1 MKDES
6 SPPSEEVA
14 SGLGWI
20 DRAKKAK
27 DQAASTASKLKDVSA
42 TKIADTVEDFN
53 AALPV
58 LREAGYMLN
67 SVDIG
72 IGIPPKVSATFIA
85 SPDVSPENVE
95 RVMAEHADKKLTLL
109 LMKSL
114 YQAWQLQMKLKIA
127 GLKPMGLSVE
137 IGLVPNVT
145 VRFA

>member
-1 MKDES
+1 MKDET

-27 DQAASTASKLKDVSA
+27 DQAATTASKLKDVGA
-42 TKIADTVEDFN
+42 TKISDTVDDFN

-58 LREAGYMLN
+58 LREAGYVLS

-85 SPDVSPENVE
+85 SADVSPENVE
-95 RVMAEHADKKLTLL
+95 RVMAEHTDKKLTLL